1 MNGTLLIGRDVKVRA
16 NEFIQMELVARIT
29 DVSEQDR
36 KLLLDLGAPITI
48 SGVTYTHVIAL
59 PRLARD
65 DLNVLL
71 SNGIL
76 GCAVTWVPKDRF
88 DQSNPF
94 DLAWWRGGAAAVT
107 DVMID
112 KMLQ

>member
-1 MNGTLLIGRDVKVRA
+1 MNGTLLIGQNVKVRA
-16 NEFIQMELVARIT
+16 NDFIQMDLAARII
-29 DVSEQDR
+29 DVSGPDR
-36 KLLLDLGAPITI
+36 KLLLDLGALTTI
-48 SGVTYTHVIAL
+48 SGVTYTHAIAS

-71 SNGIL
+71 SNRVL
-76 GCAVTWVPKDRF
+76 GCAVTWVPKGRF

-107 DVMID
+107 DVMLD
-112 KMLQ
+112 